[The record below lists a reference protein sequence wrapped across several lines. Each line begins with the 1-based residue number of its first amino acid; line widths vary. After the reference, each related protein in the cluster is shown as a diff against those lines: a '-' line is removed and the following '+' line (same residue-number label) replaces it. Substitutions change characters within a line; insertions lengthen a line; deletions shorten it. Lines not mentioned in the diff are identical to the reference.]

1 MPDLT
6 VTLVQ
11 TELDWEDVAANLRRF
26 DRLIDSLQVATDLI
40 VLPEMF
46 TTGFSM
52 NAAALAENMD
62 GRAVSWLRDA
72 ARKTG
77 AAVVGSIIVVAD
89 DRFYNRLCWAD
100 PKGSLETYDKKH
112 LFGYAGE
119 DQVYTAGSASL
130 LVELKGWQ
138 IRPFV
143 CYDLRFP
150 VWTRNT
156 NTDPAY
162 DLALFVA
169 NWPQRRSEHWKVL
182 LQARAIENQ
191 AFVIGVNRIGTD
203 GNGLYHSGDSSV
215 IDPIGNILF
224 RSAHTPCV
232 FTLSLERS
240 RLDEYRQIFPAWK
253 DADPFLL
260 R

>member
-6 VTLVQ
+6 VTLIQ

-26 DRLIDSLQVATDLI
+26 DRLIGGLQVATDLI

-52 NAAALAENMD
+52 NAAALAENMN
-62 GRAVSWLRDA
+62 GRTVGWLRETARRTA
-72 ARKTG
+72 AT
-77 AAVVGSIIVVAD
+77 VVGSIIIVD
-89 DRFYNRLCWAD
+89 DGRFYNRLCWASPD
-100 PKGSLETYDKKH
+100 GELATYDKRH
-112 LFGYAGE
+112 LFRYAGE
-119 DQVYTAGSASL
+119 DRVYTTGGASL
-130 LVELKGWQ
+130 LVELKGWR

-150 VWTRNT
+150 VWTRNPNRT
-156 NTDPAY
+156 Y

-169 NWPQRRSEHWKVL
+169 NWPQRRAEHWKVL

-191 AFVIGVNRIGTD
+191 SYVIGVNRIGTD

-215 IDPIGNILF
+215 IDPIGTILF
-224 RSAHTPCV
+224 RSAHAPCV
-232 FTLSLERS
+232 FTLPLDRD
-240 RLDEYRQIFPAWK
+240 RLDDYRQSFPAWK
-253 DADPFLL
+253 DADQFLL

>member
-6 VTLVQ
+6 VTLIQ

-26 DRLIDSLQVATDLI
+26 DRLIGSLKVATDLI

-52 NAAALAENMD
+52 NAAALAEDMK
-62 GRAVSWLRDA
+62 GRAVGWLRET
-72 ARKTG
+72 ARRTA
-77 AAVVGSIIVVAD
+77 AAVVGSIIVID
-89 DRFYNRLCWAD
+89 GGRFYNRLCWAG
-100 PKGSLETYDKKH
+100 PNGEMATYDKKH
-112 LFGYAGE
+112 LFRYAGE
-119 DQVYTAGSASL
+119 DQAYTAGRASL
-130 LVELKGWQ
+130 LVELQGWK

-150 VWTRNT
+150 AWARNT
-156 NTDPAY
+156 NHTY

-169 NWPQRRSEHWKVL
+169 NWPQRRAEHWKLL

-191 AFVIGVNRIGTD
+191 SYVIGVNRIGTD

-215 IDPIGNILF
+215 IDPVGNILF
-224 RSAHTPCV
+224 RSAHAPCV
-232 FTLSLERS
+232 FTLPLERD
-240 RLDEYRQIFPAWK
+240 RLDDYRQSFPVWK
-253 DADPFLL
+253 DADQFLL

>member
-6 VTLVQ
+6 ITLIQ
-11 TELDWEDVAANLRRF
+11 TELHWEDVAANLRRF

-52 NAAALAENMD
+52 NADALAEDMN
-62 GRAVSWLRDA
+62 GRAVAWLRNT
-72 ARKTG
+72 ARHTA
-77 AAVVGSIIVVAD
+77 AAVVGSIMVAD
-89 DRFYNRLCWAD
+89 NGRFYNRLCWAD
-100 PKGSLETYDKKH
+100 PNGEVANYDKKH
-112 LFGYAGE
+112 LFRYAGE
-119 DQVYTAGSASL
+119 DKVYTAGSASL
-130 LVELKGWQ
+130 LVELNGWK

-150 VWTRNT
+150 AWTRNVNST
-156 NTDPAY
+156 Y

-169 NWPQRRSEHWKVL
+169 NWPQRRAEHWKLL

-191 AFVIGVNRIGTD
+191 TYVIGVNRIGTD

-215 IDPIGNILF
+215 IDPVGNILF
-224 RSAHTPCV
+224 RSAHAPCV
-232 FTLSLERS
+232 FTLPLERG
-240 RLDEYRQIFPAWK
+240 RLDDYRQSFPAWK
-253 DADPFLL
+253 DADQFWL

>member
-6 VTLVQ
+6 VTLIQ
-11 TELDWEDVAANLRRF
+11 TELEWEDVAANLRRF

-52 NAAALAENMD
+52 NAAALAENMN
-62 GRAVSWLRDA
+62 GRALGWLRETARRTA
-72 ARKTG
+72 AD
-77 AAVVGSIIVVAD
+77 VVGSVIVVHEG
-89 DRFYNRLCWAD
+89 RFYNRLCWAD
-100 PKGSLETYDKKH
+100 PEGEVATYDKKH
-112 LFGYAGE
+112 LFRYAGE
-119 DQVYTAGSASL
+119 NQIYTAGSTSL
-130 LVELKGWQ
+130 LVELKGWKV
-138 IRPFV
+138 RPFV

-156 NTDPAY
+156 NLTY

-169 NWPQRRSEHWKVL
+169 NWPQRRAEHWKVL

-191 AFVIGVNRIGTD
+191 SYVIGVNRIGTD
-203 GNGLYHSGDSSV
+203 GNGLYHSGESSV
-215 IDPIGNILF
+215 IDPVGNILF
-224 RSAHTPCV
+224 RSAHAPCV
-232 FTLSLERS
+232 FTLPLERD
-240 RLDEYRQIFPAWK
+240 RLDDYRQSFPAWK
-253 DADPFLL
+253 DADQFSL

>member
-6 VTLVQ
+6 VTLIQ

-26 DRLIDSLQVATDLI
+26 DRLIGHLPVATDLI

-46 TTGFSM
+46 STGFSM
-52 NAAALAENMD
+52 NAAALAENMN
-62 GRAVSWLRDA
+62 GRAIGWLCET
-72 ARKTG
+72 ARRTG
-77 AAVVGSIIVVAD
+77 AAVVGSVIVVD
-89 DRFYNRLCWAD
+89 DGRFYNRLCWAS
-100 PKGSLETYDKKH
+100 PNGEVASYDKKH
-112 LFGYAGE
+112 LFRYAGE
-119 DQVYTAGSASL
+119 DQVYTAGSAL
-130 LVELKGWQ
+130 LRIDLKGWK

-150 VWTRNT
+150 AWTRNT
-156 NTDPAY
+156 NDPY

-169 NWPQRRSEHWKVL
+169 NWPQRRAEHWRVL

-191 AFVIGVNRIGTD
+191 SYVIGVNRIGTD

-215 IDPIGNILF
+215 VDPVGHILF
-224 RSAHTPCV
+224 RSAHAPCV
-232 FTLSLERS
+232 FTLTLDRN
-240 RLDEYRQIFPAWK
+240 RLDRYRQDFPAWK
-253 DADPFLL
+253 DADQFLL

>member
-6 VTLVQ
+6 VTLIQ

-52 NAAALAENMD
+52 NAAALAENMN
-62 GRAVSWLRDA
+62 GRTVGWLRET
-72 ARKTG
+72 ARRTA
-77 AAVVGSIIVVAD
+77 AAVVGSIIIVD
-89 DRFYNRLCWAD
+89 DGRFYNRLCWASPD
-100 PKGSLETYDKKH
+100 GELATYDKKH
-112 LFGYAGE
+112 LFRYAGE
-119 DQVYTAGSASL
+119 DRVYTAGGASL
-130 LVELKGWQ
+130 LVELKGWR

-156 NTDPAY
+156 NRTY

-169 NWPQRRSEHWKVL
+169 NWPQRRAEHWKVL

-191 AFVIGVNRIGTD
+191 SYVIGVNRIGTD

-215 IDPIGNILF
+215 IDPIGTILF
-224 RSAHTPCV
+224 RSAHAPCV
-232 FTLSLERS
+232 FTLPLERD
-240 RLDEYRQIFPAWK
+240 RLDDYRQSFPAWK
-253 DADPFLL
+253 DADQFLL

>member
-6 VTLVQ
+6 VTLIQ

-26 DRLIDSLQVATDLI
+26 DRLIGSLQVATDLI

-52 NAAALAENMD
+52 NAAALAENMN
-62 GRAVSWLRDA
+62 GRAVGWLRET
-72 ARKTG
+72 ARRTA
-77 AAVVGSIIVVAD
+77 AAVVGSIIVVD
-89 DRFYNRLCWAD
+89 DGRFYNRLCWASPD
-100 PKGSLETYDKKH
+100 GELATYDKKH
-112 LFGYAGE
+112 LFRYAGE
-119 DQVYTAGSASL
+119 DRVYTAGSASL
-130 LVELKGWQ
+130 LVELKGWS

-156 NTDPAY
+156 NRTY

-169 NWPQRRSEHWKVL
+169 NWPQRRAEHWKVL

-191 AFVIGVNRIGTD
+191 SYVIGVNRIGTD

-215 IDPIGNILF
+215 IDPVGDILF
-224 RSAHTPCV
+224 RNAHAPCV
-232 FTLSLERS
+232 FTLPLERD
-240 RLDEYRQIFPAWK
+240 RLDDYRRSFPAWK
-253 DADPFLL
+253 DADQFLL
-260 R
+260 G

>member
-6 VTLVQ
+6 VTLIQ

-52 NAAALAENMD
+52 NAAALAENMN
-62 GRAVSWLRDA
+62 GRAVGWLRET
-72 ARKTG
+72 ARRTA
-77 AAVVGSIIVVAD
+77 AAVVGSIIVVD
-89 DRFYNRLCWAD
+89 DRRFYNRLCWASPD
-100 PKGSLETYDKKH
+100 GELATYDKKH
-112 LFGYAGE
+112 LFRYAGE
-119 DQVYTAGSASL
+119 DRVYTAGSASL
-130 LVELKGWQ
+130 LVELNGWKIQ
-138 IRPFV
+138 PFV

-150 VWTRNT
+150 VWTRNPNRT
-156 NTDPAY
+156 Y
-162 DLALFVA
+162 DLALFIA
-169 NWPQRRSEHWKVL
+169 NWPQRRAEHWKVL

-191 AFVIGVNRIGTD
+191 SYVIGVNRIGTD

-215 IDPIGNILF
+215 IDPIGTILF
-224 RSAHTPCV
+224 RSAHAPCV
-232 FTLSLERS
+232 FTLPLEWD
-240 RLDEYRQIFPAWK
+240 RLDDYRQSFPAWK
-253 DADPFLL
+253 DADQFLL

>member
-6 VTLVQ
+6 VTLIQ

-52 NAAALAENMD
+52 NAAALAENMN
-62 GRAVSWLRDA
+62 GRAVGWLRET
-72 ARKTG
+72 ARRTA
-77 AAVVGSIIVVAD
+77 AAVVGSIIVID
-89 DRFYNRLCWAD
+89 DGRFYNRLCWASPD
-100 PKGSLETYDKKH
+100 GELATYDKKH
-112 LFGYAGE
+112 LFRYAGE
-119 DQVYTAGSASL
+119 DRVYTAGSASL
-130 LVELKGWQ
+130 LVELNGWKIQ
-138 IRPFV
+138 PFV

-150 VWTRNT
+150 VWTRNPNRT
-156 NTDPAY
+156 Y
-162 DLALFVA
+162 DLALFIA
-169 NWPQRRSEHWKVL
+169 NWPQRRAEHWKVL

-191 AFVIGVNRIGTD
+191 SYVIGVNRIGTD

-215 IDPIGNILF
+215 IDPIGTILF
-224 RSAHTPCV
+224 RSAHAPCV
-232 FTLSLERS
+232 FTLPLERD
-240 RLDEYRQIFPAWK
+240 RLDDYRQSFPAWK
-253 DADPFLL
+253 DADQFLL

>member
-6 VTLVQ
+6 VTLIQ

-52 NAAALAENMD
+52 NAAALAENMS
-62 GRAVSWLRDA
+62 GRAVGWLGET
-72 ARKTG
+72 ARHTA
-77 AAVVGSIIVVAD
+77 AAVVGSIIVVD
-89 DRFYNRLCWAD
+89 DGRFYNRLCWASPD
-100 PKGSLETYDKKH
+100 GKLATYDKKH
-112 LFGYAGE
+112 LFRYAGE
-119 DQVYTAGSASL
+119 DRVYAAGGASL
-130 LVELKGWQ
+130 LVELKGWR
-138 IRPFV
+138 IRPFI

-156 NTDPAY
+156 NRTY

-169 NWPQRRSEHWKVL
+169 NWPQRRAEHWKVL

-191 AFVIGVNRIGTD
+191 SYVIGVNRIGTD

-215 IDPIGNILF
+215 IDPIGTILF
-224 RSAHTPCV
+224 RSAHAPCV
-232 FTLSLERS
+232 FTLPLERD
-240 RLDEYRQIFPAWK
+240 RLDDYRQSFPAWK
-253 DADPFLL
+253 DADQFLL

>member
-6 VTLVQ
+6 VTLIQ

-26 DRLIDSLQVATDLI
+26 DRLIDSLRVATDLI

-52 NAAALAENMD
+52 NAAALAENMN
-62 GRAVSWLRDA
+62 GRAVGWLRET
-72 ARKTG
+72 ARRTA
-77 AAVVGSIIVVAD
+77 AAVVGSIIVVDAG
-89 DRFYNRLCWAD
+89 RFYNRLCWASPD
-100 PKGSLETYDKKH
+100 GELATYDKKH
-112 LFGYAGE
+112 LFRYAGE
-119 DQVYTAGSASL
+119 DRVFAAGDAPI
-130 LVELKGWQ
+130 LVTLKGWR

-156 NTDPAY
+156 NRTY

-169 NWPQRRSEHWKVL
+169 NWPQRRAEHWKVL

-191 AFVIGVNRIGTD
+191 SYVIGVNRIGTD

-215 IDPIGNILF
+215 IDPAGNILF
-224 RSAHTPCV
+224 RSAHAPCI
-232 FTLSLERS
+232 FTLSLERD
-240 RLDEYRQIFPAWK
+240 RLDDYRQRFPAWK
-253 DADPFLL
+253 DADQFLL

>member
-6 VTLVQ
+6 ITLIQ
-11 TELDWEDVAANLRRF
+11 TELHWEDVAANLRRF

-52 NAAALAENMD
+52 NAEALAEDMN
-62 GRAVSWLRDA
+62 GRAVAWLRNT
-72 ARKTG
+72 ARHTA
-77 AAVVGSIIVVAD
+77 AAVVGSIMVAD
-89 DRFYNRLCWAD
+89 NGRFYNRLCWAD
-100 PKGSLETYDKKH
+100 PNGEVANYDKKH
-112 LFGYAGE
+112 LFRYAGE
-119 DQVYTAGSASL
+119 DKVYTAGSASL
-130 LVELKGWQ
+130 LVELNGWK

-150 VWTRNT
+150 AWTRNVNST
-156 NTDPAY
+156 Y

-169 NWPQRRSEHWKVL
+169 NWPQRRAEHWKLL

-191 AFVIGVNRIGTD
+191 TYVIGVNRIGTD

-215 IDPIGNILF
+215 IDPVGNILF
-224 RSAHTPCV
+224 RSAHAPCV
-232 FTLSLERS
+232 FTLPLERG
-240 RLDEYRQIFPAWK
+240 RLDDYRQSFPAWK
-253 DADPFLL
+253 DADQFLL

>member
-6 VTLVQ
+6 VTLIQ
-11 TELDWEDVAANLRRF
+11 TELEWEDVAANLHRF
-26 DRLIDSLQVATDLI
+26 DHLIGSLQVATDLI

-52 NAAALAENMD
+52 NASALAEDMS
-62 GRAVSWLRDA
+62 GRAVGWLRET
-72 ARKTG
+72 ARHA
-77 AAVVGSIIVVAD
+77 AAVVVGSVMVID
-89 DRFYNRLCWAD
+89 DGRFYNRLCWTG
-100 PKGSLETYDKKH
+100 PNGEITTYDKKH
-112 LFGYAGE
+112 LFRYAGE
-119 DQVYTAGSASL
+119 DQVYTAGSDSL
-130 LVELKGWQ
+130 LVELKGWK
-138 IRPFV
+138 IKPFV

-150 VWTRNT
+150 AWVRNT
-156 NTDPAY
+156 DHTY

-169 NWPQRRSEHWKVL
+169 NWPQRRAEHWKLL

-191 AFVIGVNRIGTD
+191 AYVIGVNRIGTD

-224 RSAHTPCV
+224 RSAHAPCV
-232 FTLSLERS
+232 FTLTLERA
-240 RLDEYRQIFPAWK
+240 RLDDYRQSFPAWK
-253 DADPFLL
+253 DADQFLL

>member
-6 VTLVQ
+6 VTLIQ

-26 DRLIDSLQVATDLI
+26 DRLIGSLQVATDLI

-52 NAAALAENMD
+52 NAAALAENMN
-62 GRAVSWLRDA
+62 GPAVGWLRET
-72 ARKTG
+72 ARRTA
-77 AAVVGSIIVVAD
+77 AAVVGSVIVVD
-89 DRFYNRLCWAD
+89 DGRFYNRLCWAGPD
-100 PKGSLETYDKKH
+100 GELATYDKKH
-112 LFGYAGE
+112 LFRYAGE

-130 LVELKGWQ
+130 LVELKGWK

-156 NTDPAY
+156 NSPY

-169 NWPQRRSEHWKVL
+169 NWPQRRAEHWKVL

-191 AFVIGVNRIGTD
+191 SYVIGVNRIGTD

-215 IDPIGNILF
+215 IDPIGSILF
-224 RSAHTPCV
+224 RSAHAPCV
-232 FTLSLERS
+232 FTLPLERD
-240 RLDEYRQIFPAWK
+240 RLDDYRQSFPAWK
-253 DADPFLL
+253 DADQFLL

>member
-6 VTLVQ
+6 ITLIQ
-11 TELDWEDVAANLRRF
+11 TELHWEDVAANLRRF

-52 NAAALAENMD
+52 NADALAEDMN
-62 GRAVSWLRDA
+62 GRAVAWLRNT
-72 ARKTG
+72 ARHTA
-77 AAVVGSIIVVAD
+77 AAVVGSIMVAD
-89 DRFYNRLCWAD
+89 NGRFYNRLCWAD
-100 PKGSLETYDKKH
+100 PNGEVANYDKKH
-112 LFGYAGE
+112 LFRYAGE
-119 DQVYTAGSASL
+119 DKVYTAGSASL
-130 LVELKGWQ
+130 LVELNGWK

-150 VWTRNT
+150 AWTRNVNST
-156 NTDPAY
+156 Y

-169 NWPQRRSEHWKVL
+169 NWPQRRAEHWKLL

-191 AFVIGVNRIGTD
+191 TYVIGVNRIGTD

-215 IDPIGNILF
+215 IDPVGNILF
-224 RSAHTPCV
+224 RSAHAPCV
-232 FTLSLERS
+232 FTLPLERG
-240 RLDEYRQIFPAWK
+240 RLDDYRQSFPAWK
-253 DADPFLL
+253 DADQFLL

>member
-6 VTLVQ
+6 VTLIQ
-11 TELDWEDVAANLRRF
+11 TELDWEDVEANLHRF
-26 DRLIDSLQVATDLI
+26 DRLIGSLQVATDLI

-52 NAAALAENMD
+52 NAAALAEDMN
-62 GRAVSWLRDA
+62 GRAVGWLRET
-72 ARKTG
+72 ARRAEATV
-77 AAVVGSIIVVAD
+77 AGSIIVVD
-89 DRFYNRLCWAD
+89 DGRFYNRLCWAD
-100 PKGSLETYDKKH
+100 PDGGMATYDKKH
-112 LFGYAGE
+112 LFRYAGE

-130 LVELKGWQ
+130 LVELKGWKV
-138 IRPFV
+138 RPFV

-150 VWTRNT
+150 AWTRNT
-156 NTDPAY
+156 NRTY

-169 NWPQRRSEHWKVL
+169 NWPQRRAEHWKLL

-191 AFVIGVNRIGTD
+191 SYVIGVNRIGTD

-215 IDPIGNILF
+215 IDPAGNILF
-224 RSAHTPCV
+224 RSAHAPCI
-232 FTLSLERS
+232 FTLSLERD
-240 RLDEYRQIFPAWK
+240 RLDDYRQRFPAWK
-253 DADPFLL
+253 DADQFLL

>member
-6 VTLVQ
+6 ITLIQ
-11 TELDWEDVAANLRRF
+11 TELHWEDVAANLRRF

-52 NAAALAENMD
+52 NADALAEDMN
-62 GRAVSWLRDA
+62 GRTVAWLRNT
-72 ARKTG
+72 ARHTA
-77 AAVVGSIIVVAD
+77 AAVVGSIIVAD
-89 DRFYNRLCWAD
+89 NGRFYNRLCWAD
-100 PKGSLETYDKKH
+100 PNGEVATYDKKH
-112 LFGYAGE
+112 LFRYAGE
-119 DQVYTAGSASL
+119 DKVYTAGSASL
-130 LVELKGWQ
+130 LVELNGWK

-150 VWTRNT
+150 AWTRNVNST
-156 NTDPAY
+156 Y

-169 NWPQRRSEHWKVL
+169 NWPQRRAEHWKLL

-191 AFVIGVNRIGTD
+191 AYVIGVNRIGTD

-215 IDPIGNILF
+215 IDPVGNILF
-224 RSAHTPCV
+224 RSAHAPCV
-232 FTLSLERS
+232 FTLSLERG
-240 RLDEYRQIFPAWK
+240 RLDDYRQSFPAWK
-253 DADPFLL
+253 DADQFLL

>member
-6 VTLVQ
+6 VTLIQ
-11 TELDWEDVAANLRRF
+11 TELDWEDVAANLHRF
-26 DRLIDSLQVATDLI
+26 DHLIDSLQVATDLI

-52 NAAALAENMD
+52 NAATLAEDMES
-62 GRAVSWLRDA
+62 RAVGWLRET
-72 ARKTG
+72 ARRTA
-77 AAVVGSIIVVAD
+77 AAVVGSIIVID
-89 DRFYNRLCWAD
+89 GGRFYNRLCWAGPNGD
-100 PKGSLETYDKKH
+100 MATYDKKH
-112 LFGYAGE
+112 LFRYAGE
-119 DQVYTAGSASL
+119 DKVYTAGSASL
-130 LVELKGWQ
+130 LVELNGWK

-150 VWTRNT
+150 AWTRNMNST
-156 NTDPAY
+156 Y

-169 NWPQRRSEHWKVL
+169 NWPQRRAEHWKLL

-191 AFVIGVNRIGTD
+191 TYVIGVNRIGTD

-215 IDPIGNILF
+215 IDPVGNILF
-224 RSAHTPCV
+224 RSAHAPCV
-232 FTLSLERS
+232 FTLSLERG
-240 RLDEYRQIFPAWK
+240 RLDDYRQSFPAWK
-253 DADPFLL
+253 DADQFLL

>member
-6 VTLVQ
+6 VTLIQ

-52 NAAALAENMD
+52 NAAALAENMN
-62 GRAVSWLRDA
+62 GRAVGWLRET
-72 ARKTG
+72 ARRTA
-77 AAVVGSIIVVAD
+77 AAVVGSIIVVD
-89 DRFYNRLCWAD
+89 DGRFYNRLCWASPD
-100 PKGSLETYDKKH
+100 GELATYDKKH
-112 LFGYAGE
+112 LFRYAGE
-119 DQVYTAGSASL
+119 DRVYTAGGASL
-130 LVELKGWQ
+130 LVELKGWR

-156 NTDPAY
+156 NRTY

-169 NWPQRRSEHWKVL
+169 NWPQRRAEHWK
-182 LQARAIENQ
+182 APA
-191 AFVIGVNRIGTD
+191 
-203 GNGLYHSGDSSV
+203 SGA
-215 IDPIGNILF
+215 G
-224 RSAHTPCV
+224 H
-232 FTLSLERS
+232 
-240 RLDEYRQIFPAWK
+240 
-253 DADPFLL
+253 
-260 R
+260 

>member
-6 VTLVQ
+6 VTLIQ

-26 DRLIDSLQVATDLI
+26 DRLIGSLQVATDLI

-52 NAAALAENMD
+52 NAAALAEDMN
-62 GRAVSWLRDA
+62 GRAVGWLREI
-72 ARKTG
+72 ARRTA
-77 AAVVGSIIVVAD
+77 AAVVGSIIIID
-89 DRFYNRLCWAD
+89 DGRFYNRLCWASPD
-100 PKGSLETYDKKH
+100 GELATYDKKH
-112 LFGYAGE
+112 LFRYAGE
-119 DQVYTAGSASL
+119 DRVYTAGGASL
-130 LVELKGWQ
+130 LVELKGWR

-150 VWTRNT
+150 VWTRNPNRT
-156 NTDPAY
+156 Y

-169 NWPQRRSEHWKVL
+169 NWPQRRAEHWKVL

-191 AFVIGVNRIGTD
+191 SYVIGVNRIGTD

-215 IDPIGNILF
+215 IDPIGSILF
-224 RSAHTPCV
+224 GSAHAPCV
-232 FTLSLERS
+232 FTLPLERD
-240 RLDEYRQIFPAWK
+240 RLDDYRQSFPAWK
-253 DADPFLL
+253 DADQFLL